1 MPGSL
6 QRTDARSPAALS
18 VVHFCDLG
26 PVLVDQDGRVRP
38 VGGARL
44 ESALA
49 LLLINADRRVGV
61 DALAEAMWGS
71 QSSPRSAATLDSHI
85 YRLRQLLE
93 PDRRP
98 GEPSKALLRVT
109 GGYRLVVTTDQV
121 DSLRFARLAADAADL
136 LVSGSPD
143 RALRRT
149 VEALASWRGRPFGD
163 ATEEPWAA
171 AAVARLEELHGQVRE
186 THIGALLGTGAT
198 EPALADLETALA
210 EQPFR
215 ERLWAYRMIA
225 FRDSGRRQEALQAY
239 GTARAVLIEELG
251 IEPGAELRALQ
262 AELLAGDQETLPS
275 VRATVRGGG
284 SRLQGA
290 APEPDGLADRVPPSV
305 HLPVP
310 RHRLIGREDELAEL
324 QGLVRSRPLV
334 TVVGPA
340 GCGKTRLVT
349 EVGGRAGTVFPD
361 GVWFVDLTVATPDRV
376 VDTVSSTIELPVPVD
391 GKTMLAL
398 RGFTRGRRM
407 LLILDNCEHVLDA
420 AAELVAELLVD
431 GSELAIL
438 ATSREPLDIGG
449 EHVLLLHPLPATGE
463 DSPAARLFLER
474 LEAAPG
480 APADPRSR
488 SWGAEIAAA
497 VDGLPLAIELA
508 AGRARAY
515 SLAEIVTQV
524 RADASSLSRIGRGGA
539 AHHNTIRNAIDI
551 SYRALPDSEAALHRA
566 VAVVPG
572 PFTGELAAALVT
584 PGPGDLNLD
593 PVQIA
598 DAIAGLVHRS
608 LLTPLGPAR
617 PAGASRFAQLATV
630 RGHAAHQAAELLED
644 GQLRRD
650 RWVEMLVRA
659 QPPLGSRREASWY
672 RALDDD
678 LAAQRATLQHT
689 LVDSPSELG
698 IALAA
703 RLGLYWVFGG
713 LAVEGL
719 GWART
724 ALAACEQD
732 PDLGQPADRALVR
745 LTVGGMLMMQNQP
758 DAGREQ
764 LRIAINESRGAVGAD
779 ANLLCAHL
787 TAMTGPAYVVG
798 DMALLDVLAAAVREL
813 AGGDTELDVLVRH
826 AGVVKSVIEGSS
838 DPGFLDRFFS
848 LYDDAREDDNHY
860 TAWIAALSAAQVLL
874 GAGQPIQAL
883 GWAVKAIEAVIVLG
897 QRENPVT
904 IEILAYALALTGD
917 HENAVRVFA
926 LAEADHARS
935 GMPWPRTE
943 QTAALLAAA
952 TTALDPGTARQARS
966 EGLALTLADLPGLVR
981 A

>member
-1 MPGSL
+1 
-6 QRTDARSPAALS
+6 
-18 VVHFCDLG
+18 
-26 PVLVDQDGRVRP
+26 
-38 VGGARL
+38 
-44 ESALA
+44 
-49 LLLINADRRVGV
+49 
-61 DALAEAMWGS
+61 
-71 QSSPRSAATLDSHI
+71 
-85 YRLRQLLE
+85 
-93 PDRRP
+93 
-98 GEPSKALLRVT
+98 
-109 GGYRLVVTTDQV
+109 
-121 DSLRFARLAADAADL
+121 
-136 LVSGSPD
+136 
-143 RALRRT
+143 
-149 VEALASWRGRPFGD
+149 
-163 ATEEPWAA
+163 
-171 AAVARLEELHGQVRE
+171 
-186 THIGALLGTGAT
+186 
-198 EPALADLETALA
+198 
-210 EQPFR
+210 
-215 ERLWAYRMIA
+215 MIA
-225 FRDSGRRQEALQAY
+225 FRDSRRRQEALLAY

-262 AELLAGDQETLPS
+262 AELLAGDEQSEPS
-275 VRATVRGGG
+275 ERVTVRGRV
-284 SRLQGA
+284 SQSLEA
-290 APEPDGLADRVPPSV
+290 SPEPDGLADRVPPSV

-376 VDTVSSTIELPVPVD
+376 VDTVSTTIELPVPVD

-438 ATSREPLDIGG
+438 ATSRELLDVGG
-449 EHVLLLHPLPATGE
+449 EHVLLLQPLPATGE

-474 LEAAPG
+474 LEAVPG
-480 APADPRSR
+480 APSDPRSR

-539 AHHNTIRNAIDI
+539 AHHDTIRNAIDI
-551 SYRALPDSEAALHRA
+551 SYQALPDSEAALHRA

-572 PFTGELAAALVT
+572 PFTGVLAAALVT

-593 PVQIA
+593 PAQIA

-608 LLTPLGPAR
+608 LLTPLGPSR

-630 RGHAAHQAAELLED
+630 RGHATHRAAALGED
-644 GQLRRD
+644 TRDRRD
-650 RWVEMLVRA
+650 SWVERLVRSR
-659 QPPLGSRREASWY
+659 PPLGSSRLASWY

-678 LAAQRATLQHT
+678 LAALRATLQHT
-689 LVDSPSELG
+689 LIDEPSALG

-724 ALAACEQD
+724 AVTASERD
-732 PDLGQPADRALVR
+732 PDLGSLTDRAMVR
-745 LTVGGMLMMQNQP
+745 IAFGDFLTLQNQP

-764 LRIAINESRGAVGAD
+764 LRIAISESRGATGAD
-779 ANLLCAHL
+779 ARLLCADL
-787 TAMTGPAYVVG
+787 TVATGPVVHVIG
-798 DMALLDVLAAAVREL
+798 DTALLDDLAAAVHAL
-813 AGGDTELDVLVRH
+813 AGGDPELDVLVRH
-826 AGVVKSVIEGSS
+826 AGLVKSVLEGSP

-848 LYDDAREDDNHY
+848 LYDDARKGDNHY
-860 TAWIAALSAAQVLL
+860 TAWIAAAGAAQVLL
-874 GAGQPIQAL
+874 VAGQPTEAL
-883 GWAVKAIEAVIVLG
+883 GWAVKAVEAGLVLG

-904 IEILAYALALTGD
+904 IEIFAYALALIGD
-917 HENAVRVFA
+917 QENAVRVFA
-926 LAEADHARS
+926 FAEADHARS

-952 TTALDPGTARQARS
+952 TAALDPGTATRARS
-966 EGLALTLADLPGLVR
+966 EGLALTLADLPGLAR
-981 A
+981 AGPHRILAAGHFRPPPTGPDG